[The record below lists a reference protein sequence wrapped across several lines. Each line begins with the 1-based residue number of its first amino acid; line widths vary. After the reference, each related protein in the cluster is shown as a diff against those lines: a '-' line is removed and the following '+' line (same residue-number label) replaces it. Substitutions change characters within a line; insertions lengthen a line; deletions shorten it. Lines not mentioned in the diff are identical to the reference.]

1 MSRVTLHVKSVGVVL
16 IQYEALYPIL
26 THLLSVKVIDKYMC
40 LCVNT
45 QTQGLSLF
53 EVVLQSDVT
62 SNKLFFMKA

>member
-1 MSRVTLHVKSVGVVL
+1 MSRVTLHVKSVGFVL

-26 THLLSVKVIDKYMC
+26 TNLLSVKVIDKYMC

>member
-1 MSRVTLHVKSVGVVL
+1 MSRVTLHVKSVGFVL

-45 QTQGLSLF
+45 QMQGLSLF